1 MAVLNGGNNNDVL
14 VGTDNND
21 IINGGGGNDTIN
33 GGKGNDLL
41 KGNRGADLILGGDGE
56 DTLQGD
62 SENDILVGNKGNDVM
77 IGNGGDDV
85 LAWADGDGSDLM
97 DGRVGH
103 DVTAVTGSVLQGD
116 NFELRANG
124 GIAEFERLNLVGF
137 QLDVDNVEKF
147 DINGLGGNDT
157 LAVQDLNSTDVELVS
172 FDGGDGNDLLD
183 GSETSTQLNGEG
195 GKGNDIL
202 IGGSADD
209 TLDGGI
215 GNDEVEG
222 EKGDDRMIGGTGNDT
237 LAWDDGDGS
246 DRMSGDAGI
255 DTIEVEGSLLQG
267 DDFVLEQSG
276 TQAIF
281 DRVNLGLFTLTVD
294 TAEIFDVAGVGGDDK
309 FTVGDL
315 SNTDVN
321 KVFYRGGEGN
331 DLLDGSETST
341 QLNAKGE
348 AGNDTLIGGSA
359 NDTLDGGAG
368 NDEVEG
374 EKGDDTMI
382 GGSGNDTLAWDD
394 GDGSDRISGNVGFDT
409 VAVEGSLLRGDD
421 FVLEQSGTQ
430 AIFDRVNL
438 GPFTLTV
445 DTAEKF
451 TVSGEGGNDRFTV
464 KDLSNTTVK
473 EVTFEGGAGND
484 KLDASLTD
492 VKIVADGGAGNDILI
507 GGNNNNSFTGGAGRD
522 TFVLQSE
529 SVNWISDFNNIEG
542 DKIQLSKVEFGIS
555 STNQLEYDGATGELS
570 FQNDLIATIQDN
582 GIAADSAF
590 NPLQDVQLV

>member
-1 MAVLNGGNNNDVL
+1 MAVLNGGNGNDVL

-21 IINGGGGNDTIN
+21 KINGLGGDDTIN

-62 SENDILVGNKGNDVM
+62 RGNDILVGNKGNDVM
-77 IGNGGDDV
+77 IGNKGDDV

-97 DGRVGH
+97 DGRTGN
-103 DVTAVTGSVLQGD
+103 DVTAVNGSVLQGD

-147 DINGLGGNDT
+147 DVNGLGGNDT
-157 LAVQDLNSTDVELVS
+157 FTVQDLSSTDVELVS

-183 GSETSTQLNGEG
+183 GEETSTQLNGEG
-195 GKGNDIL
+195 GKGNDTL
-202 IGGSADD
+202 IGSSADDTLNGGIGNDSVEGEKGDDRMIGGAGNDTLEWDDGDGSDRMSGNAGTDTIEVEGSLAKGDDFVLEQDGNLAVFDRVNLGLFTLTVDTAEIFDVSGVGGNDTLTVGDLSNTDVQKVLFDGGAGNDLLDGEETSTQLEALGGAGKDTLIGSSADD

-215 GNDEVEG
+215 GNDVVEG
-222 EKGDDRMIGGTGNDT
+222 EKGDDRMIGGSGNDT

-246 DRMSGDAGI
+246 DRMSGDSGT

-276 TQAIF
+276 NLAIF

-294 TAEIFDVAGVGGDDK
+294 TSEKFDVSGVGGNDK

-315 SNTDVN
+315 SNT
-321 KVFYRGGEGN
+321 
-331 DLLDGSETST
+331 
-341 QLNAKGE
+341 A
-348 AGNDTLIGGSA
+348 
-359 NDTLDGGAG
+359 
-368 NDEVEG
+368 
-374 EKGDDTMI
+374 
-382 GGSGNDTLAWDD
+382 
-394 GDGSDRISGNVGFDT
+394 
-409 VAVEGSLLRGDD
+409 
-421 FVLEQSGTQ
+421 
-430 AIFDRVNL
+430 
-438 GPFTLTV
+438 
-445 DTAEKF
+445 
-451 TVSGEGGNDRFTV
+451 
-464 KDLSNTTVK
+464 VK
-473 EVTFEGGAGND
+473 EVTFDGGAGKD

-492 VKIVADGGAGNDILI
+492 VKIIANGGAGNDILI

-522 TFVLQSE
+522 TFVLQPDSI
-529 SVNWISDFNNIEG
+529 NWISDFNNIEG
-542 DKIQLSKVEFGIS
+542 DKIQLSQVEFGIS

-582 GIAADSAF
+582 GIAADSPF